1 MGIRILTEFLLI
13 GRFIVA
19 KIYKRKFAHNE
30 RWYTDF
36 TIRGKR
42 YRIKL
47 EAQNKEQAKKM
58 AADIEYQVLAD
69 QYKFLQHSAAI
80 TLKEL
85 SDRYLE
91 YAKTKKRSW
100 DRDVVSLKNIL
111 NIVIDNKRLG
121 DYAADSIKVAHIQK
135 YQVLRKR
142 ELNERYAAR
151 GIAAEDR
158 NFATCNRELACL
170 RHIFNMGIEWEF
182 LTRNPVASRVVRFDR
197 EKSRDRT
204 LDDDELHRLLDV
216 CSGHLFQ
223 IVIVALNTGMRL
235 GEILGL
241 KWENIKLDQGKIEVK
256 HTKTDEDRSI
266 PINSFLLK
274 VLESMPR
281 KKGYLFVN
289 RDGGKIGT
297 IKTAWGNALRKA
309 GIADFRFHDLRH
321 TVASRLARAKVPES
335 VIAMILGHKRTS
347 ITSRYIN
354 PHWEEMIEAVE
365 VLGRLW
371 HVYGTDE
378 KMDSA
383 GKNIT

>member
-1 MGIRILTEFLLI
+1 M
-13 GRFIVA
+13 A
-19 KIYKRKFAHNE
+19 KIYKRKFAHRE
-30 RWYTDF
+30 RWYADF

-47 EAQNKEQAKKM
+47 EAQTKEQAKKM
-58 AADIEYQVLAD
+58 AADIEYQVLAEN
-69 QYKFLQHSAAI
+69 YKVLQNSANI

-85 SDRYLE
+85 SERYLE

-111 NIVIDNKRLG
+111 NIVIDNKKLG
-121 DYAADSIKVAHIQK
+121 DYAVDSIKVAHIQK

-151 GIAAEDR
+151 GIAPEDR

-182 LTRNPVASRVVRFDR
+182 LTRNPVASRAVRFDK
-197 EKSRDRT
+197 EKSRERT
-204 LDDDELHRLLDV
+204 LEDDEFSKLLDA
-216 CSGHLFQ
+216 CSGRLYQ
-223 IVIVALNTGMRL
+223 IVILALNTGMRL

-241 KWENIKLDQGKIEVK
+241 KWEYIRLDQGKIEIK
-256 HTKTDEDRSI
+256 HTKTDEDRII
-266 PINSFLLK
+266 PINSFLRQ
-274 VLESMPR
+274 VLESMPH
-281 KKGYLFVN
+281 KEGYLFVN
-289 RDGGKIGT
+289 RDDGKTGT

-347 ITSRYIN
+347 MTSRYIN
-354 PHWEEMIEAVE
+354 PHWEEMAEAVE
-365 VLGRLW
+365 VLGKLC
-371 HVYGTDE
+371 HVFVTDG
-378 KMDSA
+378 KMDPA
-383 GKNIT
+383 GNNTK